1 MTSRLRLLT
10 FTVGLVAIL
19 AGAFMASTPLGIAT
33 AGALVA
39 LITLQ
44 LERSDT

>member
-1 MTSRLRLLT
+1 MKRYARLFSFAAGLIAVLT
-10 FTVGLVAIL
+10 
-19 AGAFMASTPLGIAT
+19 GAFMASTALGIAT